1 MLTKNKTLA
10 VISALMLSTV
20 SLASA
25 ATGDIMTTDTM
36 NASGTTTA
44 MPATTMNAS
53 GTTATTFK
61 IDKVD
66 ASVAKTITATFSK
79 EVSKDG
85 ALIKVMEDN
94 RISSSIPDTTDTKKV
109 TLVLNDDVQ
118 TGSIYSLFLVSGQ
131 EGSMDFTIA
140 DTLPTDS
147 ITNTE
152 TTGTQ
157 NIASIKIVDSKTLEV
172 TFKADAA
179 GESEFKLLKEVKVA
193 STDINGN
200 TVTMNTENDLST
212 AKAYTLTIVTL
223 NDSTGNPI
231 SADDSLYDFN
241 YTGTDS
247 TDTASGTTDLNA
259 ATGATASGVEATAA
273 QATQLPGTGPK
284 ETMLFFAAMLL
295 ALFTV
300 LYYRKK
306 IAR

>member
-1 MLTKNKTLA
+1 MFTKNKSLA
-10 VISALMLSTV
+10 VLAAMILSTA

-25 ATGDIMTTDTM
+25 ATGDMMTTGAM
-36 NASGTTTA
+36 SGTT
-44 MPATTMNAS
+44 MDS
-53 GTTATTFK
+53 GTTMMDSGSTLK

-85 ALIKVMEDN
+85 AVMKVMEDN
-94 RISSSIPDTTDTKKV
+94 RVSSSIPDTTDTKKV

-118 TGSIYSLFLVSGQ
+118 TGSTYSLFLVSGQ
-131 EGSMDFTIA
+131 EGSMDFTIG

-147 ITNTE
+147 IANTE

-157 NIASIKIVDSKTLEV
+157 NIASIKIVDSKTIEV
-172 TFKADAA
+172 TFKADIA
-179 GESEFKLLKEVKVA
+179 GDSEFKLLKEVKVA
-193 STDINGN
+193 STDITGN
-200 TVTMNTENDLST
+200 TVTMTTENDLST
-212 AKAYTLTIVTL
+212 AKTYTLTIVTL

-259 ATGATASGVEATAA
+259 ATGATASGVEAAAA
-273 QATQLPGTGPK
+273 QAKELPGTGPK